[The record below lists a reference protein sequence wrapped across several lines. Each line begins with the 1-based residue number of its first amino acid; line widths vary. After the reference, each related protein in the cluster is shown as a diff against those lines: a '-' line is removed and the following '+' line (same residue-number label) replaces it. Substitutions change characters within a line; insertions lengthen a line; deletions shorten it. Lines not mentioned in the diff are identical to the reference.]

1 VILSDIL
8 KQVKY
13 DESITTTSSPIS
25 SPHVSEK
32 HDPAMKTTK
41 FENNNN
47 NNNNNVKP
55 HDFLPLV
62 EGLLL

>member
-1 VILSDIL
+1 M
-8 KQVKY
+8 
-13 DESITTTSSPIS
+13 ITTPSPIS

-32 HDPAMKTTK
+32 HDPAMKTTIFK
-41 FENNNN
+41 NNNNNDNNNN
-47 NNNNNVKP
+47 NNDKP